1 MRQKP
6 HVRIC
11 GGPGRAISPVY
22 PTPIPGNF
30 RTTSGLLGEVAF
42 PHLCDLPEPRPQP
55 PRSSPYPLTCGVA

>member
-22 PTPIPGNF
+22 PTLASARQACPRRRSSDSLGGLPGLKAAGAG
-30 RTTSGLLGEVAF
+30 RESE
-42 PHLCDLPEPRPQP
+42 EPRG
-55 PRSSPYPLTCGVA
+55 S